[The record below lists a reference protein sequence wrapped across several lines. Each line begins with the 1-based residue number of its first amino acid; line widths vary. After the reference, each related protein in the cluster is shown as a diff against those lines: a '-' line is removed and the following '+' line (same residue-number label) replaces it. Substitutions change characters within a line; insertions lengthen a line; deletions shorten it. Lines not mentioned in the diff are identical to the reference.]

1 MCVRGNIFYG
11 DGKMNVA
18 TIEIQEEILNAMR
31 KHGIAETKDEAIT
44 IALLNFALN
53 SDLLSR
59 DVILRKIREKAKGIK
74 IEDAELERLIQ
85 NAKEASIHR

>member
-1 MCVRGNIFYG
+1 MG
-11 DGKMNVA
+11 A
-18 TIEIQEEILNAMR
+18 AAIEIGEEIVDEMR
-31 KHGIAETKDEAIT
+31 KRGIAATKDEAIT

-59 DVILRKIREKAKGIK
+59 DVILRKIREKARGIK
-74 IEDAELERLIQ
+74 IKEGELERLIQ

>member
-1 MCVRGNIFYG
+1 MGA
-11 DGKMNVA
+11 A
-18 TIEIQEEILNAMR
+18 TIEIGEEIVDEMR
-31 KHGIAETKDEAIT
+31 KRGIAATKDEAIT

-59 DVILRKIREKAKGIK
+59 DVIIRKIREKARGIK
-74 IEDAELERLIQ
+74 IKEVELERLIQ

>member
-1 MCVRGNIFYG
+1 MVIGMG
-11 DGKMNVA
+11 AA

-53 SDLLSR
+53 TDLLSR
-59 DVILRKIREKAKGIK
+59 DAILSKIREKAKGIK
-74 IEDAELERLIQ
+74 IEEAELERLIQ
-85 NAKEASIHR
+85 NAKEASIHIVKYESEY